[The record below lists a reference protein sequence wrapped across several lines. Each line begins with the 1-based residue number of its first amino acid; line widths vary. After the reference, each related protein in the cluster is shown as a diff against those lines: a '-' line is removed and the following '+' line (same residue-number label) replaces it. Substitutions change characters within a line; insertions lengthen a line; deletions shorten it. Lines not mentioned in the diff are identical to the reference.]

1 MVYDEDSKEEVFWKN
16 IQSGEAFGELAL
28 LYDAPRSATIT
39 ALMDCSCWV
48 LDRTTFKSIIMA
60 SAVRERSIRLQF
72 LDNIKVFEKMDR
84 YKKIK
89 LLDGLEVQ
97 NYNKD
102 SVIVWENEIGEY
114 FYMIESGEVHCV
126 KTEGEDKQTFVRA
139 LKEGDYFG
147 EIALMEDDS
156 KRTLTVIAAQDT
168 KLLAM
173 AKKTFFTCLG
183 EFSNYLQK
191 DYDV

>member
-1 MVYDEDSKEEVFWKN
+1 
-16 IQSGEAFGELAL
+16 
-28 LYDAPRSATIT
+28 
-39 ALMDCSCWV
+39 
-48 LDRTTFKSIIMA
+48 
-60 SAVRERSIRLQF
+60 
-72 LDNIKVFEKMDR
+72 MDR

-97 NYNKD
+97 HFSAGTTVVK
-102 SVIVWENEIGEY
+102 ENEIGEY
-114 FYMIESGEVHCV
+114 FYMIESGEVECT
-126 KTEGEDKQTFVRA
+126 KNDEDGSQAFIRS

-156 KRTLTVIAAQDT
+156 KRTLTVTAVTET

-183 EFSNYLQK
+183 
-191 DYDV
+191 